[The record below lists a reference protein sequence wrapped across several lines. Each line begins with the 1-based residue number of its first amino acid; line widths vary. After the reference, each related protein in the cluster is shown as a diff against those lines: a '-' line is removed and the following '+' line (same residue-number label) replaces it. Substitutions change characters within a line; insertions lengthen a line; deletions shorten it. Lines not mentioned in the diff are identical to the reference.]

1 MSMNI
6 QNKDFIFTTFGVSGR
21 EDKVREEIETF
32 VEPLVDEIL
41 LLQAHLSV

>member
-21 EDKVREEIETF
+21 EDKVREYYRLTYLCEKG
-32 VEPLVDEIL
+32 
-41 LLQAHLSV
+41 